1 MRKYGEL
8 EKLLRKVATW
18 IKSEGRKVLKEGENE
33 ITPAQFD
40 VLQSVFWQEHMT
52 MTCLSKRLG
61 VAKSTVTGLV
71 NKLRQEELVK
81 YTVSS
86 EDKRVRLLKITE
98 KGEGV
103 IQEVIDRRI
112 KFVEDMFSD
121 IDPYL
126 VDEFRQVLRIVVQ
139 NVSENQANE
148 D

>member
-1 MRKYGEL
+1 LRKYGEL

>member
-1 MRKYGEL
+1 LRKYGEL

-86 EDKRVRLLKITE
+86 EDKRVRLLNITE